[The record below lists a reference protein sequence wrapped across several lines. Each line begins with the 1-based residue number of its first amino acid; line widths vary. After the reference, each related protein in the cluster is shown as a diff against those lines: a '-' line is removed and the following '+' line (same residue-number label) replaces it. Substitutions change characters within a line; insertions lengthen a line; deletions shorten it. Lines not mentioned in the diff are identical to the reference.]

1 MTALFHICFIIRNKQ
16 CTIDRIVNKKIKL
29 IVEPSSLVSTVFS
42 LGAKMNKS
50 NNLYRDILTGLF
62 FTTGVFGFMSGEF
75 IISTMLFGAATISSN
90 IDFNGSFRA

>member
-1 MTALFHICFIIRNKQ
+1 MTALLQNCFPYGNKVY
-16 CTIDRIVNKKIKL
+16 TIVGIVNKSA
-29 IVEPSSLVSTVFS
+29 SSYSRTVFIELTVIS
-42 LGAKMNKS
+42 QGENMSKS

-90 IDFNGSFRA
+90 LDFTGSFRA